1 MVLLGKEAR
10 LDDKGKLV
18 SSRSGEVT
26 TLESS
31 PNFQMGAEREAREGQ
46 GEARVLFPTVATE
59 FFPNKFCI
67 THLKCSQ

>member
-10 LDDKGKLV
+10 LDDKEKLV

-46 GEARVLFPTVATE
+46 AREL
-59 FFPNKFCI
+59 
-67 THLKCSQ
+67 

>member
-1 MVLLGKEAR
+1 VAIKMDQQLNTAEF
-10 LDDKGKLV
+10 
-18 SSRSGEVT
+18 
-26 TLESS
+26 ESTWRWWR
-31 PNFQMGAEREAREGQ
+31 GREEGEAREGQ